1 MITVSAGSNFP
12 GITWLDFTKF
22 SELCQICDKQI
33 QQKDVDRFFMASI
46 GKNPMG
52 QYRYQF
58 LEALMRVADCKFYQA
73 GVAKN
78 HAEALQMLIEENCL
92 PYGPLDEWQEFRE
105 THWWKWENHRI
116 LTCNMFNLKKVYNSF
131 FAPRKKY
138 MNKADCIDLMTKFT
152 KIIPDENKVIY
163 CYGMSKMA
171 VVLDTTDRAKYEELK
186 FVEFLEFIGRC
197 AHIKY
202 KDSPEMQMDERLTTF
217 MDEMFPVYGL

>member
-1 MITVSAGSNFP
+1 
-12 GITWLDFTKF
+12 
-22 SELCQICDKQI
+22 
-33 QQKDVDRFFMASI
+33 
-46 GKNPMG
+46 
-52 QYRYQF
+52 
-58 LEALMRVADCKFYQA
+58 
-73 GVAKN
+73 
-78 HAEALQMLIEENCL
+78 MLIEENCL